1 MAISIPVVSKL
12 ELETFM
18 VTSEEGNE
26 QFNFLC
32 NRCFS

>member
-1 MAISIPVVSKL
+1 MAIIIPVVSTL

-26 QFNFLC
+26 EFPFM
-32 NRCFS
+32 